1 MDGALNDS
9 DHEGASLSQSPNLQQ
24 QEAIETL
31 DGPVLEPAS
40 DPSFSGK
47 GLSDHAAIIV
57 QAPPIA
63 HKRSTLRLSVEVAE
77 RIYAV
82 LVWHSVPP
90 DLYRA
95 TDKKRASSTIAQVS
109 WAQYALRSLVNMAR
123 SSSVV
128 SRRIAFR

>member
-57 QAPPIA
+57 QAPPDC
-63 HKRSTLRLSVEVAE
+63 
-77 RIYAV
+77 
-82 LVWHSVPP
+82 P
-90 DLYRA
+90 
-95 TDKKRASSTIAQVS
+95 
-109 WAQYALRSLVNMAR
+109 
-123 SSSVV
+123 
-128 SRRIAFR
+128 